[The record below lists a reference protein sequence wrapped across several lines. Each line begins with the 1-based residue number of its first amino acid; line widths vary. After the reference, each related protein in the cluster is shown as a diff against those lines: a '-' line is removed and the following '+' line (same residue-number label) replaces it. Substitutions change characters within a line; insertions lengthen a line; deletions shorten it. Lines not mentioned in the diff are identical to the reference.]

1 MAPARTTSRLLAAGT
16 AALAAAAVL
25 TATPGAA
32 AEGTSAASTSPA
44 STSAVSTS
52 VTSVTPV
59 RGPVEAVGPFRR
71 TARSAY
77 VWSIRPVTAARLGAS
92 HRAGCPVAVG
102 DLRLVGVTSWGFDGR
117 TRRGELVVHRD
128 VAAGV
133 VEVFR
138 QLHAARFPLTRVV
151 TAEQYG
157 ADDDRLMT
165 AGATSAYNC
174 RAVTGGTGFSEH
186 AYGRAIDVNPIQ
198 NPYVRGTTVEPPAG
212 RAYLDRSDVRPG
224 MVVAGDAVVRAFASV
239 GWGWGGD
246 FRTLKDYQH
255 FSRSGR

>member
-16 AALAAAAVL
+16 AALAVA
-25 TATPGAA
+25 TALALAPGAA
-32 AEGTSAASTSPA
+32 AEGVSVASTSAASL
-44 STSAVSTS
+44 
-52 VTSVTPV
+52 TPV

-77 VWSIRPVTAARLGAS
+77 VWSIQPVTAARLGAS

-157 ADDDRLMT
+157 ADDDRLMA

-198 NPYVRGTTVEPPAG
+198 NPYVRGTAVEPPAG

-224 MVVAGDAVVRAFASV
+224 MVVAGDAVVRAFASI